1 MKSSSSSSSKKHNN
15 DEAPP
20 PPKEGHVFNLRKRKV
35 PRISTPHMGESKPL
49 EIIPEKDE
57 SSTFS
62 DCRPTPPSQTIEG
75 RLELYFVY
83 FVWTV
88 LSFVLMFWIAFILI
102 TGVGFII
109 GHDVMKKLLVEF
121 LNDPMA
127 PFRGKY
133 EFSLGF

>member
-1 MKSSSSSSSKKHNN
+1 MKSSSTNNN

-20 PPKEGHVFNLRKRKV
+20 PPKKEGHVFNLRKRKV
-35 PRISTPHMGESKPL
+35 PRIATAHMGKSKPL
-49 EIIPEKDE
+49 EIILKEEEELDY
-57 SSTFS
+57 S
-62 DCRPTPPSQTIEG
+62 DCVTPPSQTIEG

-88 LSFVLMFWIAFILI
+88 LSFVLIMWVGFILL
-102 TGVGFII
+102 TGVGCII
-109 GHDVMKKLLVEF
+109 GHDVMKKHLVEF